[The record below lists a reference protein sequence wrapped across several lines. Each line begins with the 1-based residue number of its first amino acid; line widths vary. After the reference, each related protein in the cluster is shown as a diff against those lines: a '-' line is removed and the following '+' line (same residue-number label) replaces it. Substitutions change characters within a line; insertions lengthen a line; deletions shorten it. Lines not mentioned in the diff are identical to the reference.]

1 MKINDL
7 NKIFYFKEAAQALS
21 YTKAAVKLSTTP
33 SSVQRGV
40 KGLEENL
47 GHRLFIRKSK
57 GLALTPEGK
66 MYLDRV
72 LKAIKELNLGEKE
85 LESKKQAPFNKLN
98 ILTTL
103 GLAADW
109 VYKIVPKIQESYP
122 QLKISICTSNL
133 EISLDS
139 EEFDIYIGPKTETSL
154 SYINKFIT
162 NVDFKLYASKNY
174 VKKFGYPK
182 NKSELRNHKLIS
194 FSESN
199 QTYFSDTN
207 DIFNDVENNNDF
219 QLTTDFYLVERKLVQ
234 CDVGIA
240 SLAKDIVESNYT
252 DLVDIFPEEHPL
264 SVPIYVYYLVRNLNE
279 GIIKEIYNTLL
290 NVLPYRR

>member
-7 NKIFYFKEAAQALS
+7 NKLIYFKEAAQSLS
-21 YTKAAVKLSTTP
+21 YTKAAFKLSTTP

-47 GHRLFIRKSK
+47 GHKLFIRKSK

-66 MYLDRV
+66 MYFDRV
-72 LKAIKELNLGEKE
+72 LKAIKELNLAEKE
-85 LESKKQAPFNKLN
+85 LASKKILPFNKLD

-109 VYKIVPKIQESYP
+109 VFKIIPKIQENHS

-133 EISLDS
+133 EISLDA
-139 EEFDIYIGPKTETSL
+139 EEFDIYIGPKTETSS
-154 SYINKFIT
+154 SYISKFIT

-174 VKKFGYPK
+174 LEKNGYPK
-182 NKSELRNHKLIS
+182 NKSELENHQIIS
-194 FSESN
+194 FSNSN

-207 DIFNDVENNNDF
+207 NIFNDVENNNF
-219 QLTTDFYLVERKLVQ
+219 MLTTDFYLVERKLVQ
-234 CDVGIA
+234 SDVGIA
-240 SLAKDIVESNYT
+240 SIAKDIVESDYT
-252 DLVDIFPEEHPL
+252 DLIDLFPLEQPL
-264 SVPIYVYYLVRNLNE
+264 SVPIYFYYLTRNLNE
-279 GIIKEIYNTLL
+279 GIVNEIYNTLL
-290 NVLPYRR
+290 QVSPYRR